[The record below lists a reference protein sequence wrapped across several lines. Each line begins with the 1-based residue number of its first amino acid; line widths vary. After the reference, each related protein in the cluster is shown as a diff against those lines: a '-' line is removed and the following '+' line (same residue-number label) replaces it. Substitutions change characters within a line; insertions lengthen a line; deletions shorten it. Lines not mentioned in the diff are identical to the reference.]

1 VRAIRCGVAPDESRC
16 PIGVGPGEEEDMRT
30 SFGNRPRRAVTL
42 IEAVLFIAIAL
53 SLIVG
58 GLVFFQQ
65 ASLSRQT
72 QETVRLVGSIVTE
85 ARTLFGRAEPPSE
98 SAPPA
103 DQYLGKTLIASGA
116 IPPKYVGGATGSF
129 ASVLQWEKNVIS
141 PWNGQVGI
149 KFFVLEEPEDFLPAG
164 TEVLHITL
172 YDIPREVCVRIAQYD
187 TDGNGILGDGIARL
201 GTGRPGRSRYITP
214 GGGPAEASANCKH
227 PDDVG
232 QDIYLEITFHW
243 R

>member
-16 PIGVGPGEEEDMRT
+16 QNGVGLGEEEDMRT

-42 IEAVLFIAIAL
+42 IEPVLFIAIAL

-58 GLVFFQQ
+58 GLVFFRQ

-85 ARTLFGRAEPPSE
+85 ARTLFDRAELPSE
-98 SAPPA
+98 SAPVA

-116 IPPKYVGGATGSF
+116 IPPKYVGGATGLF
-129 ASVLQWEKNVIS
+129 ANVLEWEKNVIS

-149 KFFVLEEPEDFLPAG
+149 QFFVLEEPMDLVGRFLPAG
-164 TEVLHITL
+164 TEVLDITL
-172 YDIPREVCVRIAQYD
+172 YDVSGLPNTIP
-187 TDGNGILGDGIARL
+187 T
-201 GTGRPGRSRYITP
+201 GTASWATGSRGSGR
-214 GGGPAEASANCKH
+214 
-227 PDDVG
+227 VG
-232 QDIYLEITFHW
+232 QVDRVTLLRVAAPPRPALGASIPTMSARTSIW
-243 R
+243 K